1 MKKLFSIGT
10 VIRVGKGEDLLM
22 IVTRFPLTVKNNIK
36 GYYDYGAC
44 IYPVGVQA
52 NEELYLFNHE
62 NISEVVFEGYVN
74 LMEDKLYEYYKSNMS
89 SIKYPRFNINE

>member
-52 NEELYLFNHE
+52 NEELYLTMKIFRRWFLRAML
-62 NISEVVFEGYVN
+62 I
-74 LMEDKLYEYYKSNMS
+74 
-89 SIKYPRFNINE
+89 

>member
-1 MKKLFSIGT
+1 
-10 VIRVGKGEDLLM
+10 M
-22 IVTRFPLTVKNNIK
+22 IS
-36 GYYDYGAC
+36 AC

-89 SIKYPRFNINE
+89 SIKYPKFNINE